1 MNFKITKEFKV
12 GVWVVIVIALTYFG
26 VNYLKGVNIFN
37 PTNYYYLKFSH
48 INGLVETNPVNVKG
62 YKVGLV
68 QKIIYDYD
76 NPSNDVLVV
85 LQVDDDLKI
94 PVGTKAGLV
103 SGLLGSPTIE
113 LYMDQN
119 STVFYQRGDTLPSYV
134 DDGVVEALTAELM
147 PRIQSIIPQLD
158 SLLVSLQVIAQDK
171 AIEKSLDNIQV
182 ITTNLK
188 GTSYKLDNLM
198 AKDVPAVLNN
208 ANSMMTKFDK
218 VGDGLSKVDFQKTV
232 NQLNSTLASV
242 QGVTDKINKGE
253 GSLGLLL
260 NDKALYN
267 NLNATVNSAND
278 LLIDLKANPKRYV
291 QFSLISK
298 NKDKE

>member
-198 AKDVPAVLNN
+198 AKDVPTVLNN

-298 NKDKE
+298 NKEKE

>member
-76 NPSNDVLVV
+76 NPSNDVVVV

-198 AKDVPAVLNN
+198 AKDVPTVLNN

>member
-76 NPSNDVLVV
+76 NPSNDVVVV

>member
-76 NPSNDVLVV
+76 NPSNDVVVV

-119 STVFYQRGDTLPSYV
+119 STVFYQRGDILPSYV

-198 AKDVPAVLNN
+198 AKDVPTVLNN